1 MITLTHFLVLGAIL
15 FSLSIAGIFL
25 NRKNTMQFSRKQLEI
40 ALQRNQYLKLNY
52 VSKNMYLY
60 IYYIELYVS
69 YHRHL
74 FV

>member
-1 MITLTHFLVLGAIL
+1 
-15 FSLSIAGIFL
+15 
-25 NRKNTMQFSRKQLEI
+25 MQFSRKQLEI

-69 YHRHL
+69 YHRYL

>member
-1 MITLTHFLVLGAIL
+1 
-15 FSLSIAGIFL
+15 
-25 NRKNTMQFSRKQLEI
+25 MQFSRKQLEI